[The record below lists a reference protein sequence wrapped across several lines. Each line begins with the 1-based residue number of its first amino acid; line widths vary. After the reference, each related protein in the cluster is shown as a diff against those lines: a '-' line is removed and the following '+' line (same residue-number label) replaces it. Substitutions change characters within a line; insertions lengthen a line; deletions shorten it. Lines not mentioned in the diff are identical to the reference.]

1 MKTQQ
6 HVDLESMAVYHSFWD
21 HYLKGDVEEVIS
33 LLGHNYTQV
42 GSAATEDF
50 SRENDAIRFLQG
62 TIDQVAGKVEMR
74 NRNIRYRHLDHLVL
88 IHERCDIYVLRDSDW
103 EFYARFRSTTLME
116 QQQEE
121 WKIIHRHSS
130 FPDSKTENGHNISI
144 EKTSLEN
151 QLLREAVKQR
161 TAELEKK
168 NRELEIE
175 AALDRIRTKTITMK
189 QSSDMNQIFSKI
201 FKELNSLD
209 GVFSSS
215 VIWIF
220 NPEEKSFTW
229 WVANPETT
237 DEVFQFRI
245 PFLDH
250 PAFHAFLKA
259 WMERKSRFHYQLS
272 GDLKTS
278 WSNLL
283 FNKTDLRRL
292 PIAMKR
298 EMTAPDQVHFY
309 KSFNEFGV
317 LLVACP
323 EPLSEEKFSLL
334 ERFGGVFEQAYTRFK
349 DILQAENREKEAI
362 KQSSLDRLRAEIASM
377 RTSTDLN
384 RITPLIWRELRTLGV
399 PFFRCGVF
407 IINEKNRKIQVY
419 LSSPDG
425 HSLGVLNLVFN
436 SNPLT
441 TKAVEFWRKNKIYR
455 QHWNK
460 VDFTNWLTSMIE
472 LGQVQNPETY
482 QGAASPPES
491 LDLHFVPF
499 SQGMLYIGNSAPLYE
514 NELELVK
521 SLAES
526 FSIAYAR
533 YQDFEQLEEAKNKVE
548 KTLSELKAAQSQLI
562 QSEKMASLGQLT
574 AGIAHE
580 IKNPLNF
587 VKNFSEL
594 SLELVN
600 EAAALLEK
608 ENKIESVKLVSE
620 ILRDVKTNLAK
631 VNEHSKRA
639 DEIINSM
646 LQHSRRGSGKRIQ
659 TDFNHLI
666 KEAALLSFHGM
677 QAGKKPLPVEIE
689 FELDNL
695 IGEVPVFAEEFSMAT
710 INLCNNALDAMREKL
725 VSLSLHSKNITYS
738 PKLVVK
744 TRKGPR
750 QLILSIQDNGT
761 GIPEAIQDK
770 ILQPFFTTKKGT
782 EGSGLGLSITND
794 IVKAH
799 GGELKMKS
807 QEGVGAEFTIIL
819 PLKS

>member
-6 HVDLESMAVYHSFWD
+6 HVDLESMEVYHSFWE
-21 HYLKGDVEEVIS
+21 HYLNGDVDEVIS
-33 LLGHNYTQV
+33 LLGYNYTQV
-42 GSAATEDF
+42 GSAETEDF
-50 SRENDAIRFLQG
+50 FRKKDAVRFLQD

-74 NRNIRYRHLDHLVL
+74 NRNIWYQHLDHLVL
-88 IHERCDIYVLRDSDW
+88 IHERCEIYVLRKSDW
-103 EFYARFRSTTLME
+103 EFYAKFRATTLLE
-116 QQQEE
+116 PQDGD

-130 FPDSKTENGHNISI
+130 FPDSKTKNGQNIAI

-151 QLLREAVKQR
+151 QKLRDAVKQR
-161 TAELEKK
+161 TSELEQK

-175 AALDRIRTKTITMK
+175 AALDRIRTKAITMK
-189 QSSDMNQIFSKI
+189 QSSEMSRIFSKI
-201 FKELNSLD
+201 FEELSTLD
-209 GVFSSS
+209 NGFFRSF
-215 VIWIF
+215 IWIL
-220 NPEEKSFTW
+220 NPEDKSFTW
-229 WVANPETT
+229 WMANPEARE
-237 DEVFQFRI
+237 EVFHLRI

-250 PAFHAFLKA
+250 PTFHAFMKA
-259 WMERKSRFHYQLS
+259 WMERKSRFYYQLS
-272 GDLKTS
+272 GDLKKS
-278 WSNLL
+278 WGNIL
-283 FNKTDLRRL
+283 FNKTDLRKL

-298 EMTAPDQVHFY
+298 NIMAADKEHLY
-309 KSFNEFGV
+309 NSFNEFGV
-317 LLVACP
+317 LSVTCP
-323 EPLSEEKFSLL
+323 EPLSEDKFSLL

-349 DILQAENREKEAI
+349 DILQAETREKEAI

-384 RITPLIWRELRTLGV
+384 RITPLIWSELRTLGV

-407 IINEKNRKIQVY
+407 IINEKNKKIQVY

-436 SNPLT
+436 SNQLT

-460 VDFTNWLTSMIE
+460 VDFTNWLASMIE

-499 SQGMLYIGNSAPLYE
+499 SQGMLYIGNSAPLSE
-514 NELELVK
+514 SELELVK

-533 YQDFEQLEEAKNKVE
+533 YQDFEQLEDAKTKVE
-548 KTLSELKAAQSQLI
+548 KTLSELKAAQNQLI

-594 SLELVN
+594 SLELAK

-608 ENKIESVKLVSE
+608 ENKIESVKLASE
-620 ILRDVKTNLAK
+620 ILWDVITNMTK
-631 VNEHSKRA
+631 VNEHCKRA

-646 LQHSRRGSGKRIQ
+646 LQHSRKGSGKRIS

-666 KEAALLSFHGM
+666 KEAVLLSFHGM
-677 QAGKKPLPVEIE
+677 KAGKKPIPVEIQ
-689 FELDNL
+689 FDLDPQ
-695 IGEVPVFAEEFSMAT
+695 IGEFQVFAEELSMAT
-710 INLCNNALDAMREKL
+710 INLCNNAFDAMREKL
-725 VSLSLHSKNITYS
+725 TGLSLLSKNKNYS
-738 PKLVVK
+738 PKLLIK
-744 TRKGPR
+744 TWKDSRH
-750 QLILSIQDNGT
+750 LLLSVQDNGT
-761 GIPEAIQDK
+761 GIPEEIK
-770 ILQPFFTTKKGT
+770 NKVLQPFFTTKKGT
-782 EGSGLGLSITND
+782 EGTGLGLSITND

-799 GGELKMKS
+799 GGELKIQS
-807 QEGVGAEFTIIL
+807 EVGFGTEFTILL
-819 PLKS
+819 PIKS

>member
-6 HVDLESMAVYHSFWD
+6 HMDLESMEVYHSFWD
-21 HYLKGDVEEVIS
+21 HYLNGDVEEVIS

-42 GSAATEDF
+42 GSTEAEDF
-50 SRENDAIRFLQG
+50 FRKKDAVRFLQD

-74 NRNIRYRHLDHLVL
+74 NRSIRYQHLDHFVL
-88 IHERCDIYVLRDSDW
+88 IHERCDIYVLRESDW
-103 EFYARFRSTTLME
+103 GFYAKFRASTLME
-116 QQQEE
+116 QQNQE

-130 FPDSKTENGHNISI
+130 FPVSKTREGQSISI
-144 EKTSLEN
+144 EKTTLEN
-151 QLLREAVKQR
+151 QQLRNLVNQR
-161 TAELEKK
+161 TAELEQK

-175 AALDRIRTKTITMK
+175 AALDRIRTKAVTMK
-189 QSSDMNQIFSKI
+189 QSSDMNRIFSKI
-201 FKELNSLD
+201 FEELRSLNRE
-209 GVFSSS
+209 FIQSC
-215 VIWIF
+215 ILIF
-220 NPEEKSFTW
+220 IPEEKSFTW
-229 WVANPETT
+229 WTANPEAA
-237 DEVFQFRI
+237 DEIFHFRI

-250 PAFHAFLKA
+250 PAFHAFMKA
-259 WMERKSRFHYQLS
+259 WMERKSRFYYQLS
-272 GDLKTS
+272 GELKKS
-278 WSNLL
+278 WENLL
-283 FNKTDLRRL
+283 FYKTDLRRL

-298 EMTAPDQVHFY
+298 NMMAPDQVHLY
-309 KSFNEFGV
+309 ESFSEFGV
-317 LLVACP
+317 LFVTCN
-323 EPLSEEKFSLL
+323 EPLSEEKFSVL
-334 ERFGGVFEQAYTRFK
+334 ERFGAVFEQAYTRFK
-349 DILQAENREKEAI
+349 DIQQAETREKEATR
-362 KQSSLDRLRAEIASM
+362 QSSLDRLRAEIASM
-377 RTSTDLN
+377 RNSTDLN
-384 RITPLIWRELRTLGV
+384 RITPLIWRELRILGV

-407 IINEKNRKIQVY
+407 IINEKDKKIQVY
-419 LSSPDG
+419 LSSPEG

-436 SNPLT
+436 SNQLT
-441 TKAVEFWRKNKIYR
+441 TKAVDFWKKNKIYR

-460 VDFTNWLTSMIE
+460 VDFTNWLASMIE

-499 SQGMLYIGNSAPLYE
+499 SQGMLYIGNSAPLSE
-514 NELELVK
+514 SELELVK

-533 YQDFEQLEEAKNKVE
+533 YQDFEQLEEAKTKVE
-548 KTLSELKAAQSQLI
+548 KTLSDLKAAQNQLI

-608 ENKIESVKLVSE
+608 ENKIESIKLAFE
-620 ILRDVKTNLAK
+620 ILRDVRTNLSK

-646 LQHSRRGSGKRIQ
+646 LQHSRSGSGKRIL

-666 KEAALLSFHGM
+666 KEAALLSYHGM
-677 QAGKKPLPVEIE
+677 KAGKKPFPVEID
-689 FELDNL
+689 FELDNQ
-695 IGEVPVFAEEFSMAT
+695 IGEIPVFAEELSMAT
-710 INLCNNALDAMREKL
+710 INLCNNAWDAMREKL
-725 VSLSLHSKNITYS
+725 IALSLQSKNKTYS
-738 PKLVVK
+738 PKLLIK
-744 TRKGPR
+744 TRKDPR
-750 QLILSIQDNGT
+750 SLLFSIQDNGS
-761 GIPEAIQDK
+761 GIPEDIKDK

-782 EGSGLGLSITND
+782 EGTGLGLSITND

-799 GGELKMKS
+799 GGELKIKS
-807 QEGVGAEFTIIL
+807 EEGVGTEFTILL